1 MIKDSKLA
9 TSTQTP
15 GQLETMLFLL
25 SSPLTHQ
32 ENVQELVTSSLNNY
46 YKTSHYLPQVG
57 TRGFESISPLWPPL
71 LDKTVKLSFYTSPQ
85 TPSLRFDLPQLYREA
100 ERLASGIS

>member
-1 MIKDSKLA
+1 M
-9 TSTQTP
+9 
-15 GQLETMLFLL
+15 
-25 SSPLTHQ
+25 
-32 ENVQELVTSSLNNY
+32 VQ
-46 YKTSHYLPQVG
+46 YKSIPEIDLKVEINIYHFPWG
-57 TRGFESISPLWPPL
+57 HSFESISPLWPPL